1 MGTIL
6 LRAPLCFQRLGTWKD
21 RAAAPDT
28 SLTSI
33 PAVLTCPRDTPA
45 SQSSF
50 SLFRGFTDPKQ
61 EPLHPPWLLLGATIS
76 LGFIQCSALA
86 LTGEKKQPGHNAA
99 ARIPPAGLLIREDY
113 EVYCCF
119 SIILNKAAFQN
130 CFRHI
135 RSCTFY
141 TSRDTGYN
149 IFLTTLGRIYFL
161 LPLSWKIL
169 FSQGRRKRRREK
181 KPYWFCLGSE

>member
-1 MGTIL
+1 MGTEL
-6 LRAPLCFQRLGTWKD
+6 LKA
-21 RAAAPDT
+21 
-28 SLTSI
+28 SLLSEVGNMKRQSSS
-33 PAVLTCPRDTPA
+33 ASDTPDQHPCCPNP
-45 SQSSF
+45 SQGCSCIS
-50 SLFRGFTDPKQ
+50 
-61 EPLHPPWLLLGATIS
+61 EPLSPIQGLYRLKIGAPHPPWLLLGSTTS
-76 LGFIQCSALA
+76 PGFIQCSALA

-99 ARIPPAGLLIREDY
+99 AQIPPAGLLIREDY

-161 LPLSWKIL
+161 LPLS
-169 FSQGRRKRRREK
+169 
-181 KPYWFCLGSE
+181 